1 MSPSVISGNK
11 IQIKNFR
18 MFLVI
23 YFEPRQYWYNWRKL
37 NRSEVEERQVWLI
50 PYEPYVMT
58 HTVWRSLTET
68 AGTNNLAVV
77 STAAGTAF
85 RTSFWSS
92 TVFTGAYIFTDTAKI
107 SWEKFIS
114 TNSEWSHCRLQWIFN
129 KSVTMI
135 NNILPSKFH
144 FQKWWSGFCFRK
156 TRSVTFPKF
165 QRKKLWPGTQYFCLD
180 FVSVNH
186 GRWRS
191 QIRILK
197 IFLDF
202 VSVKHGGWFPDF
214 RILFPWFANKG

>member
-23 YFEPRQYWYNWRKL
+23 YFELRQYWYNWRKL

-68 AGTNNLAVV
+68 AETNNLAVV

-114 TNSEWSHCRLQWIFN
+114 TNSEWSHCRLHWIIFFFWVVLIGYIGI
-129 KSVTMI
+129 KWIIAVTAFI
-135 NNILPSKFH
+135 VRNILIH
-144 FQKWWSGFCFRK
+144 F
-156 TRSVTFPKF
+156 T
-165 QRKKLWPGTQYFCLD
+165 L
-180 FVSVNH
+180 
-186 GRWRS
+186 
-191 QIRILK
+191 
-197 IFLDF
+197 IF
-202 VSVKHGGWFPDF
+202 
-214 RILFPWFANKG
+214 

>member
-23 YFEPRQYWYNWRKL
+23 YFELRQYWYNWRKL

-114 TNSEWSHCRLQWIFN
+114 TNSEWSHCRLNWIFN
-129 KSVTMI
+129 KSLGDFEQK
-135 NNILPSKFH
+135 NSKLH
-144 FQKWWSGFCFRK
+144 
-156 TRSVTFPKF
+156 
-165 QRKKLWPGTQYFCLD
+165 
-180 FVSVNH
+180 
-186 GRWRS
+186 
-191 QIRILK
+191 IRRRMR
-197 IFLDF
+197 F
-202 VSVKHGGWFPDF
+202 SVKHIAIYKLKFNY
-214 RILFPWFANKG
+214 I

>member
-11 IQIKNFR
+11 IQIKISEYF
-18 MFLVI
+18 FVI
-23 YFEPRQYWYNWRKL
+23 YLEQRQYWFNWRKL

-58 HTVWRSLTET
+58 HTVWRNLTET

-129 KSVTMI
+129 KS
-135 NNILPSKFH
+135 LRDFE
-144 FQKWWSGFCFRK
+144 QKNSNRPI
-156 TRSVTFPKF
+156 TDR
-165 QRKKLWPGTQYFCLD
+165 
-180 FVSVNH
+180 
-186 GRWRS
+186 
-191 QIRILK
+191 
-197 IFLDF
+197 
-202 VSVKHGGWFPDF
+202 
-214 RILFPWFANKG
+214 

>member
-23 YFEPRQYWYNWRKL
+23 YFELRQYWYNWRKL

-114 TNSEWSHCRLQWIFN
+114 TNSEWSHCRFCYSGIILVTFWLSLEFL
-129 KSVTMI
+129 KS
-135 NNILPSKFH
+135 ILGRSVACALKTFSFLTLLRMPLLS
-144 FQKWWSGFCFRK
+144 WGCVFRK
-156 TRSVTFPKF
+156 T
-165 QRKKLWPGTQYFCLD
+165 
-180 FVSVNH
+180 
-186 GRWRS
+186 
-191 QIRILK
+191 I
-197 IFLDF
+197 
-202 VSVKHGGWFPDF
+202 
-214 RILFPWFANKG
+214 

>member
-23 YFEPRQYWYNWRKL
+23 YFELRQYWFNWRKL

-58 HTVWRSLTET
+58 HTVWRNLTET

-77 STAAGTAF
+77 STAAGTAL

-92 TVFTGAYIFTDTAKI
+92 TVFTGAYIFTDTANN

-114 TNSEWSHCRLQWIFN
+114 TNSEWSHCRLHWIFN
-129 KSVTMI
+129 KSLGDFEQK
-135 NNILPSKFH
+135 NSKIH
-144 FQKWWSGFCFRK
+144 
-156 TRSVTFPKF
+156 
-165 QRKKLWPGTQYFCLD
+165 
-180 FVSVNH
+180 
-186 GRWRS
+186 
-191 QIRILK
+191 IRRRMR
-197 IFLDF
+197 F
-202 VSVKHGGWFPDF
+202 SVKHEAIYKLKFNY
-214 RILFPWFANKG
+214 I

>member
-23 YFEPRQYWYNWRKL
+23 YFELRQYWYNWRKL

-114 TNSEWSHCRLQWIFN
+114 TNSEWSHCRLHWIFN
-129 KSVTMI
+129 KSLGDFEQKNSKIHMRRWMRFSVEHKAI
-135 NNILPSKFH
+135 YKLKFSFILLWFSS
-144 FQKWWSGFCFRK
+144 SG
-156 TRSVTFPKF
+156 
-165 QRKKLWPGTQYFCLD
+165 
-180 FVSVNH
+180 
-186 GRWRS
+186 
-191 QIRILK
+191 
-197 IFLDF
+197 
-202 VSVKHGGWFPDF
+202 
-214 RILFPWFANKG
+214 

>member
-23 YFEPRQYWYNWRKL
+23 YFELRQYWYNWRKL

-114 TNSEWSHCRLQWIFN
+114 TNSEWSHCRLHWIFN
-129 KSVTMI
+129 KSLGDFEQK
-135 NNILPSKFH
+135 NSKIH
-144 FQKWWSGFCFRK
+144 IR
-156 TRSVTFPKF
+156 
-165 QRKKLWPGTQYFCLD
+165 
-180 FVSVNH
+180 
-186 GRWRS
+186 RWISMDTEMRFS
-191 QIRILK
+191 NRPITDR
-197 IFLDF
+197 
-202 VSVKHGGWFPDF
+202 
-214 RILFPWFANKG
+214 